1 MKTTDGRV
9 AQRKVESALAA
20 AAGSNPAGPDSS
32 SCRLHCLP
40 DRDVV
45 DACGVLI
52 VRKLLAWAKGKDGAR
67 LVTRVDRHGR
77 TWLEMA
83 T

>member
-1 MKTTDGRV
+1 
-9 AQRKVESALAA
+9 
-20 AAGSNPAGPDSS
+20 
-32 SCRLHCLP
+32 
-40 DRDVV
+40 VV